1 MFRNAR
7 PRLLNINNPSAGRN
21 QVVLSQEYKV
31 RPTREHSAIA
41 ASKVC
46 RPSNDQHRFQDPHP
60 FRGQHRR
67 CLQVVVAAIIQVSK
81 GVDFLLP

>member
-1 MFRNAR
+1 
-7 PRLLNINNPSAGRN
+7 LNINNPSAGWN
-21 QVVLSQEYKV
+21 QVARSREYKV

-46 RPSNDQHRFQDPHP
+46 RRSNDQRRFQDPHP
-60 FRGQHRR
+60 FRGQHQR
-67 CLQVVVAAIIQVSK
+67 CLQVAVVVVAAIIQVSK